1 MEDMFVSGSV
11 TVQCVA
17 RDLIATNICSS
28 ISRVFT
34 CASRPNSNAH
44 GRGARKHTTGKEKV
58 TWECT
63 SCAITGVL
71 NQNFRVWGVGAKM
84 IVQKSFTVSGIE
96 GIIWHVMVKAFVM
109 NAVTVIRNIVTVG
122 TLKRAIVLRDVVR

>member
-11 TVQCVA
+11 TVQCVG
-17 RDLIATNICSS
+17 RDLIPTKFCSA

-34 CASRPNSNAH
+34 CARRPNSNAH
-44 GRGARKHTTGKEKV
+44 GRGARKRTTGKEKV
-58 TWECT
+58 TCECT
-63 SCAITGVL
+63 SCAITRVL
-71 NQNFRVWGVGAKM
+71 NHTFRVWGVRAK